1 MQCLFV
7 PDDEKYLEKAG
18 CRSDEDNKLC
28 QLSRDVVSTRQ
39 RKQFS
44 EPGVDTL

>member
-7 PDDEKYLEKAG
+7 PDDEKCLKKSD

-28 QLSRDVVSTRQ
+28 QSSRDGVSARQ